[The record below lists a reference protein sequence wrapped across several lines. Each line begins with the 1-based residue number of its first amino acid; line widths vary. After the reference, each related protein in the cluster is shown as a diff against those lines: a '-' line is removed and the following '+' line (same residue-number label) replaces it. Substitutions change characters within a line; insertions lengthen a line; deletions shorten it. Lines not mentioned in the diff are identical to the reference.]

1 MKYLL
6 SLYLL
11 VSCLACSQASE
22 TSKPNIII
30 LFIDDYGW
38 SDVGYRNSHFQTPN
52 LNQLK
57 AEGMEFTRAYVPTP
71 TCSPSRASLLTGK
84 EAIRLEMPRHIP
96 NENPDGSNTSKYS
109 YWETDPSQTPSINW
123 LPLEEVT
130 YAESLRDGGYS
141 NYFIGKWHLG
151 HEPFHPIHQGFLEQ
165 YGTSNFGHPK
175 SYYPPYF
182 KNSSVLADA
191 REDSYLTDILTDKAV
206 DFLENYDQEKPFQL
220 SFWYYNVHGPHEG
233 PKELLQKYLDQGLPK
248 AEANYAAMVE
258 AMDASV
264 GRIRQAVEQN
274 GLADNTVI
282 LLISD
287 QGGLFSNAPLSGG
300 KRGGDTLGEGG
311 ARVPFIAWYPQM
323 IKAGAVYD
331 EPIQTIDVYPTLME
345 LAGIKGKPASQYN
358 GISLLPALKG
368 GVLPERNL
376 FFYRAYEDQYAAII
390 RGPWKLKKYR
400 SGKMELYNIEED
412 ISEQTDLMES
422 NREMATS
429 LGEALSAWE
438 ADAVPFNQ

>member
-6 SLYLL
+6 TIALL
-11 VSCLACSQASE
+11 LGFLACSAAPNNKQ
-22 TSKPNIII
+22 PNIII

-38 SDVGYRNSHFQTPN
+38 SDVGYRNSQYHTPN
-52 LNQLK
+52 LTKLK
-57 AEGMEFTRAYVPTP
+57 NEGMEFTRAYVPTP

-96 NENPDGSNTSKYS
+96 HENPDGSNSSQYS
-109 YWETDPSQTPSINW
+109 YWDSDPSHTPSINW
-123 LPLEEVT
+123 LPLEEIT
-130 YAESLRDGGYS
+130 YAESLREGGYY

-151 HEPFHPIHQGFLEQ
+151 HEPYHPVHQGFEQ
-165 YGTSNFGHPK
+165 QFGTSNFGHPK
-175 SYYPPYF
+175 SYYPSYF
-182 KNSSVLADA
+182 HNSEVLADTP
-191 REDSYLTDILTDKAV
+191 EDTYLTDVLTDRAV
-206 DFLENYDQEKPFQL
+206 EFLENYDQEKPFQL

-233 PKELLQKYLDQGLPK
+233 PKELVGKYLDRGLPK

-264 GRIRQAVEQN
+264 GRIKEAVEKN
-274 GLADNTVI
+274 GWADNTVI

-323 IKAGAVYD
+323 IQAGTVY
-331 EPIQTIDVYPTLME
+331 EAPIQTIDVYPTLME
-345 LAGIKGKPASQYN
+345 LAGINGKDKKDIN

-368 GVLPERNL
+368 KNLPQRDL
-376 FFYRAYEDQYAAII
+376 FFYRAYEDQYAAIM

-400 SGKMELYNIEED
+400 SGKLELFQIEDD
-412 ISEQTDLMES
+412 ISESQNLVES
-422 NREMATS
+422 EKKIAQKLS
-429 LGEALSAWE
+429 KALTEWE
-438 ADAVPFNQ
+438 KEAVPFK